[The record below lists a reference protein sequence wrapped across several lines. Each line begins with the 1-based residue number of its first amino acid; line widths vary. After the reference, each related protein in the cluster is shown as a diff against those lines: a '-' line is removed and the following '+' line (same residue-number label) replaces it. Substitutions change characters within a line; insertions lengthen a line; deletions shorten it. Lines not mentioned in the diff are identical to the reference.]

1 MPYLIFENLL
11 AKVEDRINV
20 KGMIIA
26 NGVTD
31 WKVDT
36 MPAGIAMLFWH
47 NLIDLDTEQ
56 KLKEN
61 NCFPWKL
68 SVYGGEQ
75 GPINEVECDSLLDQ
89 ISDDVLPGINPYDIY
104 RTCYDNYA
112 PGEREGKVTL
122 LNGAQHSYKKG
133 FTP

>member
-104 RTCYDNYA
+104 
-112 PGEREGKVTL
+112 
-122 LNGAQHSYKKG
+122 
-133 FTP
+133 